1 MPYLESNAWNPECKT
16 ALDSLAF
23 VCTAERMSFSPKRL
37 DRIKVIN
44 LRQALMLCNK

>member
-16 ALDSLAF
+16 VLDSLAF
-23 VCTAERMSFSPKRL
+23 VCTAGRMSFSPKIL